1 MKLVE
6 VRELDGPNIFL
17 LEPAMK
23 VEFQIPSDRE
33 ADDAAARLRLA
44 AGTDGDDLGSI
55 WMALVD
61 RLHEQAGL
69 PSPNAVVTP
78 LEAEDHVALAFGWTN
93 RRIGREI
100 AVAIA
105 DLTLGEHVDLDPV
118 VRELASI
125 GQHADD
131 DDRPEM
137 ISDAER
143 RVPTLGITGTNGKTT
158 TTRLISHIVQT
169 ARQRPGWCSTSGV
182 FIDGVC
188 VLDGD
193 YTGPAGARRVLLDE
207 SVDVAVLETARGG
220 ILLRGLGYESNDVSV
235 FINVSPDHLGLLGI
249 HTVEGLARVK
259 STVIAVTKPEGYAI
273 LNAED
278 PLVWD
283 LRGATQARVVAV
295 AQQPHANVIEP
306 HLMAGGAAMV
316 ILDGQFVWRD
326 GQEKVWIVPVDE
338 IPITYGGRATHM
350 VENALCAAAAGIAL
364 GYSPEIVATALR
376 TFASSAESN
385 PGRLNAYRLN
395 DAMVL
400 LDYAHNEAGL
410 SHLLRLARNLV
421 EGNGEVRAVI
431 GAAGDRTDASIREIS
446 RIAGELA
453 DSVYVRETARY
464 LRGRASNAVLNQ
476 LYLEGLRS
484 AGTQPVAIYA
494 SELDAV
500 KAAVNDSGPGD
511 VVVSMSY
518 EQGEASRAWLLER
531 GASPVT

>member
-1 MKLVE
+1 
-6 VRELDGPNIFL
+6 
-17 LEPAMK
+17 
-23 VEFQIPSDRE
+23 
-33 ADDAAARLRLA
+33 
-44 AGTDGDDLGSI
+44 
-55 WMALVD
+55 
-61 RLHEQAGL
+61 
-69 PSPNAVVTP
+69 
-78 LEAEDHVALAFGWTN
+78 
-93 RRIGREI
+93 
-100 AVAIA
+100 
-105 DLTLGEHVDLDPV
+105 
-118 VRELASI
+118 
-125 GQHADD
+125 
-131 DDRPEM
+131 
-137 ISDAER
+137 
-143 RVPTLGITGTNGKTT
+143 
-158 TTRLISHIVQT
+158 
-169 ARQRPGWCSTSGV
+169 
-182 FIDGVC
+182 
-188 VLDGD
+188 
-193 YTGPAGARRVLLDE
+193 
-207 SVDVAVLETARGG
+207 
-220 ILLRGLGYESNDVSV
+220 
-235 FINVSPDHLGLLGI
+235 
-249 HTVEGLARVK
+249 
-259 STVIAVTKPEGYAI
+259 
-273 LNAED
+273 
-278 PLVWD
+278 
-283 LRGATQARVVAV
+283 
-295 AQQPHANVIEP
+295 
-306 HLMAGGAAMV
+306 MAGGAAMV

-464 LRGRASNAVLNQ
+464 LRGRASNAALNQ